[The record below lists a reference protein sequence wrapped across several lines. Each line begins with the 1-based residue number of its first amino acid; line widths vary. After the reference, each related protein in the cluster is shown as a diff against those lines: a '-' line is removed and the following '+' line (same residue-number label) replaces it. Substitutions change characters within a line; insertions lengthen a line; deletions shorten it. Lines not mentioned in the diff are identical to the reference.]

1 MKLGIVGH
9 GFVGSAVNQGF
20 TKNVNKYIVD
30 PKYYSSNTIESLIQ
44 FKPNATFV
52 AVPTPQLET
61 GECNTD
67 ILQEVLQKLN
77 KYKGHLVIVKST
89 VPAYKLQAIQEQCV
103 DLKIVY
109 NPEFLTEKNHVEDF
123 RNPPMTNQKKDLMEI
138 ETSAESKTD
147 LAMVFLRSNPTYAF
161 KLHSIQSYFKVS
173 QYDAKQAMKKKRQLR
188 RYETK

>member
-30 PKYYSSNTIESLIQ
+30 PKYYSSNTIESLIE

-67 ILQEVLQKLN
+67 ILEGVLQKLN
-77 KYKGHLVIVKST
+77 NYKGHLVIVKST
-89 VPAYKLQAIQEQCV
+89 VPAYKLQALQEQCV
-103 DLKIVY
+103 DIRIVY
-109 NPEFLTEKNHVEDF
+109 NPEFLTEKNHIEDF
-123 RNPPMTNQKKDLMEI
+123 KNTRFKNGVQFWI
-138 ETSAESKTD
+138 HCETRT
-147 LAMVFLRSNPTYAF
+147 
-161 KLHSIQSYFKVS
+161 Q
-173 QYDAKQAMKKKRQLR
+173 
-188 RYETK
+188 